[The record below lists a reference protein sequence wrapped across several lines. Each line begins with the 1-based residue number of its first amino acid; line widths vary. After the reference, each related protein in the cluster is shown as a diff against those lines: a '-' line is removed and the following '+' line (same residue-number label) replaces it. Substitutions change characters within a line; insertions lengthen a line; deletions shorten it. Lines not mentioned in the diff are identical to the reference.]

1 MNKLT
6 QYKSQIFTFVTIALL
21 MTYGIFPALTAANT
35 LLNIVGSIGLLLL
48 LVWGALELYSYF
60 IPLEQDI
67 KVSETPQELKPKAKG
82 KSRPLVTLDF
92 TDAKG
97 MNEIDNVI
105 TPIME
110 GRVKISVENPKPKTT
125 NENGKI

>member
-48 LVWGALELYSYF
+48 LVWGALELYSCF

-67 KVSETPQELKPKAKG
+67 KVTGTPQEIKPKSKS
-82 KSRPLVTLDF
+82 KSRPLVTVDF

-97 MNEIDNVI
+97 ISEIDNVI
-105 TPIME
+105 TPIVE
-110 GRVKISVENPKPKTT
+110 GRVKISVENPKPNRKAKTT
-125 NENGKI
+125 K

>member
-1 MNKLT
+1 MDKLK

-48 LVWGALELYSYF
+48 LVWGALELYSCF

-67 KVSETPQELKPKAKG
+67 KATDTPQEL
-82 KSRPLVTLDF
+82 
-92 TDAKG
+92 
-97 MNEIDNVI
+97 
-105 TPIME
+105 
-110 GRVKISVENPKPKTT
+110 KPKTT